1 MKKITLTN
9 DQLNNIFEVAKS
21 AISTDMV
28 RPLMQYAKAT
38 VRGKELT
45 IITCDGWRLSRLKLE
60 LAEVAEEDFDFYFK
74 LFTLPKTLIS
84 ADIEKVEDKVIF
96 TLNCSEWQQSYIFPQ
111 PSGDFVDAD
120 KVIPPRDGSL
130 TIAFD
135 TKGLMGALKPFAK
148 SDDRHHLVKLNFVP
162 ANNGGINATSP
173 GTLTGKI
180 NGAEVEIL
188 VLPVRCTD

>member
-21 AISTDMV
+21 ARSTDMV

-45 IITCDGWRLSRLKLE
+45 
-60 LAEVAEEDFDFYFK
+60 
-74 LFTLPKTLIS
+74 
-84 ADIEKVEDKVIF
+84 
-96 TLNCSEWQQSYIFPQ
+96 
-111 PSGDFVDAD
+111 
-120 KVIPPRDGSL
+120 
-130 TIAFD
+130 
-135 TKGLMGALKPFAK
+135 
-148 SDDRHHLVKLNFVP
+148 
-162 ANNGGINATSP
+162 
-173 GTLTGKI
+173 GKI